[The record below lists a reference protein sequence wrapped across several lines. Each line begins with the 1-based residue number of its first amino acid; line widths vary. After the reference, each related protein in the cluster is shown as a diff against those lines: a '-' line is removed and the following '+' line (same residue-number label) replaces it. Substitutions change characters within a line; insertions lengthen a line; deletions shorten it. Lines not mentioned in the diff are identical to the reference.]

1 MGRNLKTS
9 ELLERFY
16 AGQTSATE
24 EQELT
29 GRLDEASAGDKALF
43 RGLSGMRIP
52 NENVPVPEDLYQM
65 MERTVDRELGRRS
78 GRMRLIASISAIG
91 VAAAIAA
98 VAFLTP
104 LHIHIEEPAD
114 TFDNPE
120 EAYAAVVEAL
130 GLIGQNLGKGMS
142 FAAGNIEKVVQ
153 NTTSGIEAM
162 IVQEDSVEE

>member
-29 GRLDEASAGDKALF
+29 GRLDEASARDKALF

-52 NENVPVPEDLYQM
+52 DENVSVPEDLSQM
-65 MERTVDRELGRRS
+65 IERTVDRELGRRS

-98 VAFLTP
+98 VALTP
-104 LHIHIEEPAD
+104 LHIEEPED

-142 FAAGNIEKVVQ
+142 FAAGNIRDAVR
-153 NTTSGIEAM
+153 NTTDNL
-162 IVQEDSVEE
+162 EDVMRKVNDKQ

>member
-1 MGRNLKTS
+1 MGGNLKTS

-16 AGQTSATE
+16 AGQTSAAE

-52 NENVPVPEDLYQM
+52 DENVPVPEDFPRIIGQ
-65 MERTVDRELGRRS
+65 TVDRELGCRRS
-78 GRMRLIASISAIG
+78 RMRLIASVSAIG

-104 LHIHIEEPAD
+104 LHIEEPED
-114 TFDNPE
+114 T
-120 EAYAAVVEAL
+120 
-130 GLIGQNLGKGMS
+130 LIGQNLGKGMS

>member
-1 MGRNLKTS
+1 MGGNLKTS

-52 NENVPVPEDLYQM
+52 DENVPVPEDLYQM
-65 MERTVDRELGRRS
+65 IERTVDRELGRRS
-78 GRMRLIASISAIG
+78 GRMRLIASVSAIG

-104 LHIHIEEPAD
+104 LHIEEPED

-142 FAAGNIEKVVQ
+142 FAAGNIENVVQ

>member
-1 MGRNLKTS
+1 MGRNLKIS

-16 AGQTSATE
+16 AGQTSAME

-29 GRLDEASAGDKALF
+29 GRLDEASTGDKALF

-52 NENVPVPEDLYQM
+52 DENVPVPEDLYQM
-65 MERTVDRELGRRS
+65 IERTVDRELGCRRS
-78 GRMRLIASISAIG
+78 RMRLIASVSAIG

-104 LHIHIEEPAD
+104 LHIEEPED

-120 EAYAAVVEAL
+120 EDWDL
-130 GLIGQNLGKGMS
+130 
-142 FAAGNIEKVVQ
+142 
-153 NTTSGIEAM
+153 
-162 IVQEDSVEE
+162 SVRIWARVCPLPPAI

>member
-1 MGRNLKTS
+1 MGGNLKTS

-52 NENVPVPEDLYQM
+52 DENVPVPEDLYQM
-65 MERTVDRELGRRS
+65 IERTVDRELGRRS
-78 GRMRLIASISAIG
+78 GRMRLIASVSAIG

-104 LHIHIEEPAD
+104 LHIEEPED

-142 FAAGNIEKVVQ
+142 FAAGNIRDAVR
-153 NTTSGIEAM
+153 NTTDNL
-162 IVQEDSVEE
+162 EDVMRKVNDKQ

>member
-52 NENVPVPEDLYQM
+52 DENVPVPEDLYQM
-65 MERTVDRELGRRS
+65 IERTVDRELGRRS
-78 GRMRLIASISAIG
+78 GRMRLIASVSAIG

-104 LHIHIEEPAD
+104 LHIEEPED